1 MCKQKL
7 GSQRCE
13 KGFTLLDSLLQLMIL
28 VLFAHFFLLFFSWY
42 AQKNNGMFNNDELH
56 WELFAFQLQ
65 KELTHTENFTYIS
78 KPPKIIYSTDRGD
91 LSVSNMSGEL
101 RRGLG
106 YQPLL
111 FGVAQLTFDYSEYI
125 LKMNVKFHDGTER
138 SREYIVA
145 NFEE

>member
-65 KELTHTENFTYIS
+65 KENDRIEGKLPNSHAKDWKYTRKKEIPNF
-78 KPPKIIYSTDRGD
+78 
-91 LSVSNMSGEL
+91 
-101 RRGLG
+101 
-106 YQPLL
+106 
-111 FGVAQLTFDYSEYI
+111 
-125 LKMNVKFHDGTER
+125 
-138 SREYIVA
+138 
-145 NFEE
+145 

>member
-1 MCKQKL
+1 MCKQRLISK
-7 GSQRCE
+7 RCE
-13 KGFTLLDSLLQLMIL
+13 RGFTLLDSLLQLMIL

-42 AQKNNGMFNNDELH
+42 AQKNNGMFNNNELH

-65 KELTHTENFTYIS
+65 KELTHTENFTYNSTI
-78 KPPKIIYSTDRGD
+78 PKIIYSIDRGD
-91 LSVSNMSGEL
+91 VSVSNMSGEL
-101 RRGLG
+101 RRGIG

-111 FGVAQLTFDYSEYI
+111 FGVAQLKFDYLEYT
-125 LKMNVKFHDGTER
+125 LRMKVKFHDGTER